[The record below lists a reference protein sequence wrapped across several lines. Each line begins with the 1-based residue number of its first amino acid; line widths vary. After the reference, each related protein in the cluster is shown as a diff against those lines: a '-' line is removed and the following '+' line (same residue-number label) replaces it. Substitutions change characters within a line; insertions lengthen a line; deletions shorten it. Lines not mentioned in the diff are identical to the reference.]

1 MKISRIILI
10 VLLFFVFF
18 EIGLF
23 SSYTLATGEVPDP
36 GELIGMQ
43 VGTISSIFS
52 PDNVGGFL
60 IKDPDNIN
68 VTNKYKLADKVSE
81 VADVDGVNVE
91 NMTITTVDDTNKQE
105 FNVTITAFGYSKP
118 KGKGGS
124 IIISN
129 EPDYKIICTGIA
141 KYTIN
146 GIEVDLDTV
155 KVDSILKIFD
165 ANDNNKYTILGNDYN
180 SSSKYKSSSK
190 SSSSSSYSSGSS
202 SSGSS
207 YTGDS
212 GGSSSS
218 GSSSGGSSSGS
229 SGGSSSGGSS
239 SGGSSSGSSGG
250 SSSGGSSSGG
260 SSSGSS
266 GGSSSGGST
275 GTY

>member
-43 VGTISSIFS
+43 VETISSIFS
-52 PDNVGGFL
+52 PDNVGGLL
-60 IKDPDNIN
+60 IKDPDSIN
-68 VTNKYKLADKVSE
+68 VTNKYELADKVSE
-81 VADVDGVNVE
+81 VADVDGVAVD
-91 NMTITTVDDTNKQE
+91 NMTITTVDDTNKNE
-105 FNVTITAFGYSKP
+105 FNVTITAYGYSKP

-129 EPDYKIICTGIA
+129 EPDYKIICTAVA

-155 KVDSILKIFD
+155 KVDSILKIYD
-165 ANDNNKYTILGNDYN
+165 ANDNKKYNVLDDNDYN
-180 SSSKYKSSSK
+180 SSSKYKSSSNSYYSSSSY
-190 SSSSSSYSSGSS
+190 SSSSSSSGSS
-202 SSGSS
+202 SSGGGSS
-207 YTGDS
+207 G

-218 GSSSGGSSSGS
+218 GGGSSE
-229 SGGSSSGGSS
+229 
-239 SGGSSSGSSGG
+239 
-250 SSSGGSSSGG
+250 
-260 SSSGSS
+260 
-266 GGSSSGGST
+266 
-275 GTY
+275 GTTELLAPMFLFFR

>member
-23 SSYTLATGEVPDP
+23 SSYTLATGDVPDP

-43 VGTISSIFS
+43 VETISSIFS
-52 PDNVGGFL
+52 PANVGGLL

-68 VTNKYKLADKVSE
+68 VTNKYEMADKVSE

-91 NMTITTVDDTNKQE
+91 NLTVTTVDDTNKEE

-129 EPDYKIICTGIA
+129 EPDYKIICTAIA

-146 GIEVDLDTV
+146 GIEVDLDTI

-180 SSSKYKSSSK
+180 SSSKYNT
-190 SSSSSSYSSGSS
+190 YSSS

-207 YTGDS
+207 GSSYSGSS

-218 GSSSGGSSSGS
+218 GSSSGDY
-229 SGGSSSGGSS
+229 
-239 SGGSSSGSSGG
+239 SGGSSSGSSSSGSDGG
-250 SSSGGSSSGG
+250 SSSGGSAQP
-260 SSSGSS
+260 
-266 GGSSSGGST
+266 T